1 VHDDD
6 QRGVMLYRSP
16 ATRWVLSVVGIWIG
30 CVLIF
35 GDHEKWHSAPSLQW
49 IGHVPIDLS
58 VWGVLFIVYALLL
71 LPRRTRPAGFAL
83 GALLIAVFAVSL
95 VATIGSTGP
104 KNAVVVGGLIDLA
117 AFHLYAVKTALAADA
132 IEGKR

>member
-1 VHDDD
+1 
-6 QRGVMLYRSP
+6 MLLRSP
-16 ATRWVLSVVGIWIG
+16 ATRYVLSIVGLWIG
-30 CVLIF
+30 FVLIF
-35 GDHEKWHSAPSLQW
+35 GGHEKWRAAPSLHW
-49 IGHVPIDLS
+49 IGHVPVSLS

-71 LPRRTRPAGFAL
+71 FPRRTRPAGFAL

-95 VATIGSTGP
+95 IATIGTTGP
-104 KNAVVVGGLIDLA
+104 KNAVAVGGLVDLA